1 MRPRG
6 QIRDVMIGSL
16 PFVVAMLAMVVVLV
30 LYPYLAL
37 WLPRTVG
44 P

>member
-30 LYPYLAL
+30 LYPDLAL